1 MEKLLLEL
9 KKKFSRGDKESV
21 KVAKLKKVEQKER
34 TMEKFIQEF
43 RRAARESRYQERAL
57 AEEFKREMN
66 RVIRRKLMKVERP
79 LVSIKQWY
87 EHATNLNKHWRESKR
102 KEKRLKERKESGNQG
117 QRQIEMGNN
126 QGEFRL

>member
-1 MEKLLLEL
+1 MLEL

>member
-1 MEKLLLEL
+1 MLEL

-87 EHATNLNKHWRESKR
+87 EHTTNLNKHWRESKR

>member
-1 MEKLLLEL
+1 MLEL

-87 EHATNLNKHWRESKR
+87 EHTTNLNKHWRESKR

-126 QGEFRL
+126 QEEFRL